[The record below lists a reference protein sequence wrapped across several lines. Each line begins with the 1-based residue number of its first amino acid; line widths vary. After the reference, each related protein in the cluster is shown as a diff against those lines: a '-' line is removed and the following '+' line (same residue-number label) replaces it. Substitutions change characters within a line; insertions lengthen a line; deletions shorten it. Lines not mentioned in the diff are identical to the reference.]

1 VSRFTSQR
9 TRTALILFVSMLAVV
24 LVTWFVP
31 SINAASLNM
40 LFRLRGTLPPPDD
53 IIIVAIDDPSL
64 QRIGNWPWPRS
75 VMAEVIDKLSGAKP
89 RAVGLD
95 VIYAEPSNPA
105 NDQRLAEAIKRN
117 GRVIL
122 PAQLPDLEPEA
133 DEHQTAAS
141 WLLPLPEI
149 GAAAASIGHA
159 HAAPDVDGILR
170 SIQLSKADNRANRL
184 WAFGLEV
191 VRVAEQIP
199 AGGFEEQPGALR
211 FGPYHISVLDADSG
225 PEIPGVTIVRSNEML
240 INYIGPT
247 RSFRYY
253 SIADVQ
259 SGNVPPATFAN
270 KIVLIGAV
278 AQSMGDTRISP
289 YMSYGG
295 AERQSGQGMPGI
307 EVHANVINTIRN
319 HLWLKPVPEWL
330 SFVLALAVILFVTLV
345 IKWLDGWR
353 EVTGLSVILL
363 TTIFGS
369 FFLFNHFSIIPPL
382 APMLTGYLAAVP
394 LLLLNQSL
402 AASRDLDRKLET
414 LASTQ
419 QGFLLDER
427 QDAPF
432 SEQMA
437 FLGSILRAE
446 TAALFLKENMRGP
459 LRLRDFYGA
468 RPPFDTLSSALKDD
482 AQDHHA
488 DVTRVTVPLTKED
501 ETLGAL
507 FIMRPAGEPF
517 SESELR
523 LIREASGG
531 LSVVL
536 SLSRQRAQL
545 DDKGFGIDLPR
556 NLAWKLR
563 TVDDITAQLV
573 ARMSFMDR
581 VFSDM
586 TDAVLVGDI
595 TGQIVFANH
604 RAAELHGSEP
614 EKLVGT
620 NFVNYFVGGNILTLS
635 EMRGAMNRVLD
646 GQGFQTEF
654 ELSAQEPRYYSLH
667 LSAVTARTEAFAL
680 DASHLPASS
689 SANPDGQRIIGL
701 IAMIADI
708 TKRREL
714 DRIRAETLQ
723 LVSHELR
730 TPLTSIQGLSD
741 VLLKFTVPAGES
753 QDMLDTIHSEAV
765 RLGEIINRYL
775 DLTRLES
782 GAQPLNIAPV
792 SVEELIGS
800 CVRSLSL
807 PATEKQIEIKQT
819 VSHALPPLLAD
830 SQLLTQAVTN
840 LLSNAI
846 KYSPAGSEIEIEA
859 GCDDATF
866 HLSVRDHGYGIPEEA
881 RDRIFEKFYRLER
894 DDASEI
900 IGTGLGLP
908 LVKEIVERHG
918 GRITVES
925 QLNCGTTFTIYVPLR
940 NALCTVVST
949 W

>member
-1 VSRFTSQR
+1 MLL
-9 TRTALILFVSMLAVV
+9 ASMVAVLV
-24 LVTWFVP
+24 VTWFVP
-31 SINAASLNM
+31 SLSAASLNM

-53 IIIVAIDDPSL
+53 IVIVAIDDPSL
-64 QRIGNWPWPRS
+64 QRIGNWPWPRL
-75 VMAEVIDKLSGAKP
+75 VMAEVLDKISSARP

-95 VIYAEPSNPA
+95 VIYAKESNPK
-105 NDQRLAEAIKRN
+105 DDHGLAEAIKRN
-117 GRVIL
+117 GNVIL
-122 PAQLPDLEPEA
+122 PAQLPDLEREV
-133 DEHQTAAS
+133 ENHQPGMS
-141 WLLPLPEI
+141 WLLPMPEI
-149 GAAAASIGHA
+149 GAGAASVAHA

-170 SIQLSKADNRANRL
+170 SIQLSKADNRATRL

-199 AGGFEEQPGALR
+199 AGAVEERPGTLR
-211 FGPYHISVLDADSG
+211 FGPYQISVLDEASRSA
-225 PEIPGVTIVRSNEML
+225 IPGVIIIRSNEML

-253 SIADVQ
+253 SIAAVQ
-259 SGNVPPATFAN
+259 SGEVPPATFAD

-278 AQSMGDTRISP
+278 SQSMGDTRISP
-289 YMSYGG
+289 YMSYGMD
-295 AERQSGQGMPGI
+295 ERQSGQGMPGI

-319 HLWLKPVPEWL
+319 HLWLKPVAEWL
-330 SFVLALAVILFVTLV
+330 SFITALAVILFVTLV
-345 IKWLDGWR
+345 IRWLDGWR
-353 EVTGLSVILL
+353 EVASLSAILL
-363 TTIFGS
+363 TTIVGS
-369 FFLFNHFSIIPPL
+369 FYVFNHFSIIPPL

-419 QGFLLDER
+419 KGFLLDER
-427 QDAPF
+427 QDASF

-446 TAALFLKENMRGP
+446 TAALFLKENAHGP
-459 LRLRDFYGA
+459 LSLKDFYGA
-468 RPPFDTLSSALKDD
+468 KPPLETLSSAIKNH

-488 DVTRVTVPLTKED
+488 DVTRVTVPLTKEN

-507 FIMRPAGEPF
+507 FITRPTGEPF
-517 SESELR
+517 SGSELK
-523 LIREASGG
+523 LIREASAG

-545 DDKGFGIDLPR
+545 EDKGFGIDLPR

-614 EKLVGT
+614 EKLIGT
-620 NFVNYFVGGNILTLS
+620 NFADYFVGGNILALS
-635 EMRGAMNRVLD
+635 EMRGAMNQVLD

-654 ELSAQEPRYYSLH
+654 ELSAQDPLYYSLQ
-667 LSAVTARTEAFAL
+667 LSAVTARTEASAL
-680 DASHLPASS
+680 DASHVPTSS

-701 IAMIADI
+701 IGMIADI

-714 DRIRAETLQ
+714 DRMRAETLQ

-741 VLLKFTVPAGES
+741 VLLKFTVPTDES
-753 QDMLDTIHSEAV
+753 QEILDTIHSEAV

-792 SVEELIGS
+792 SVDELIAS
-800 CVRSLSL
+800 CVRSLNLS
-807 PATEKQIEIKQT
+807 AAEKKIEIKQT
-819 VSHALPPLLAD
+819 VSHALPHLRAD
-830 SQLLTQAVTN
+830 AQLLTQAVSN

-846 KYSPAGSEIEIEA
+846 KYSPAGSDIEIEA

-866 HLSVRDHGYGIPEEA
+866 HLSVRDHGYGIPGEA
-881 RDRIFEKFYRLER
+881 RERIFEKFYRLER

-900 IGTGLGLP
+900 VGTGLGLP

-918 GRITVES
+918 GRLTVDS
-925 QLNCGTTFTIYVPLR
+925 RVGAGSTFTVLFPLKPSMSSI
-940 NALCTVVST
+940 VIPGS
-949 W
+949 